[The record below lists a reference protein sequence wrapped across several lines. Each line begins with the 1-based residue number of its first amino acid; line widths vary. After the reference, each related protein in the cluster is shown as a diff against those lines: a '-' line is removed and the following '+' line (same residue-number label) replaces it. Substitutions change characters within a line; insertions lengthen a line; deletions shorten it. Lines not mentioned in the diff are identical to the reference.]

1 VRKLSGVKHSRLFFR
16 SISDEGKNIYRR
28 DSFMWQIK
36 INFAQILT
44 EKTTENDVYKFST
57 KYPSS
62 DKRAPSFTHLFASK
76 SFLKAWIENTC
87 LSVRKDYLSV
97 LDQVY

>member
-16 SISDEGKNIYRR
+16 SISYEGKTFIGVTAE
-28 DSFMWQIK
+28 SFMWQIK

-44 EKTTENDVYKFST
+44 EKMTENDVYKIST

-62 DKRAPSFTHLFASK
+62 VKSALSFTHRIYLFASK
-76 SFLKAWIENTC
+76 KFF
-87 LSVRKDYLSV
+87 
-97 LDQVY
+97 